1 MRQRSTA
8 SPTVRALASGLVL
21 VGAAVVLGSV
31 FADQLGLIGG
41 GEGFGWKQLLGLI
54 VGLVVFLVGLAWL
67 LLPPV
72 GTDLDEPVE

>member
-1 MRQRSTA
+1 MRHRSSG
-8 SPTVRALASGLVL
+8 SPTVRAIASGLVL
-21 VGAAVVLGSV
+21 VGAAVVLASV

-41 GEGFGWKQLLGLI
+41 GEGFGWKQLLGVI
-54 VGLVVFLVGLAWL
+54 VGLVVLLVGVAWL